1 MAHDYT
7 GNNAIWLVLTEEIT
21 MTHTEIILLVTAMLG
36 LGLFCHYLDAKYQW
50 QLSAWFYGKPVNPF
64 KKTEQANSQTSAQK
78 DAEIAAL
85 KERIAVLEKIVTE
98 PAYELNLE
106 LNKLRN

>member
-1 MAHDYT
+1 M
-7 GNNAIWLVLTEEIT
+7 I
-21 MTHTEIILLVTAMLG
+21 HTEVILLVSAMIG

-64 KKTEQANSQTSAQK
+64 LKKVAASGHSSAETKK

-98 PAYELNLE
+98 PAYELNQE
-106 LNKLRN
+106 LSKLCR

>member
-64 KKTEQANSQTSAQK
+64 KKAQQANAQTTAQK
-78 DAEIAAL
+78 DGEIAAL

-98 PAYELNLE
+98 PAYELNKE
-106 LNKLRN
+106 LSKLRN

>member
-1 MAHDYT
+1 
-7 GNNAIWLVLTEEIT
+7 
-21 MTHTEIILLVTAMLG
+21 MTHTEIILLVSAMLG
-36 LGLFCHYLDAKYQW
+36 MGLVCHYLDAKYNW

-64 KKTEQANSQTSAQK
+64 KKTEAQNSRTPAQK

-98 PAYELNLE
+98 PAYELNQE
-106 LNKLRN
+106 LNKLCR

>member
-1 MAHDYT
+1 
-7 GNNAIWLVLTEEIT
+7 
-21 MTHTEIILLVTAMLG
+21 MTHSEIVLLVSAMLG
-36 LGLFCHYLDAKYQW
+36 LGLLCHYLDARYQW

-64 KKTEQANSQTSAQK
+64 LKKVAAGSASANADK

-98 PAYELNLE
+98 PAYELNKE
-106 LNKLRN
+106 LSKLCR

>member
-1 MAHDYT
+1 
-7 GNNAIWLVLTEEIT
+7 
-21 MTHTEIILLVTAMLG
+21 MTHAEIAILVSTLLG

-64 KKTEQANSQTSAQK
+64 LKKVAAGAYTAAETEK
-78 DAEIAAL
+78 DAEITAL

-98 PAYELNLE
+98 PAYELNQE
-106 LNKLRN
+106 LNKLCR